1 MKMKWRDGLFSAA
14 GLLVFCAFCAAGAA
28 MASDVLVGACIYKF
42 DDTFMKGVRRNMVS
56 EMKKLGGE
64 LEVADSQNQQ
74 PVQDGQVGAFINKG
88 AKALIVNLVNPV
100 DRAVAASLLE
110 KARAANLPIVFLNRE
125 PDAEVMK
132 SYDKACYVGTHA
144 EESGRL
150 LGELIVDYF
159 KGHPEAD
166 RNGDGKIQY
175 VMLRG
180 GEGQQDAILRTEFS
194 VKAMKDGGFEV
205 EELASETA
213 NWDKA
218 QGAERMKGFI
228 ASVGLDRI
236 EAVVANNDSMALGA
250 IAALKAEGYNLGDA
264 AKYIPVVGVDAT
276 APALEAMGQG
286 TLLGT
291 VLNDARGQ
299 GAAAV
304 RAAFAAAQGRAID
317 KETVGYEVTDGK
329 YIWIPYMKVTTENF
343 KRLM

>member
-1 MKMKWRDGLFSAA
+1 MREQIETLKNHSDFLTHLVAGVEELPVEIPVFLFVLNGTASS
-14 GLLVFCAFCAAGAA
+14 LVNVPLFLYF
-28 MASDVLVGACIYKF
+28 
-42 DDTFMKGVRRNMVS
+42 R
-56 EMKKLGGE
+56 MKKLGGE

-180 GEGQQDAILRTEFS
+180 GEGQQDAILRTE
-194 VKAMKDGGFEV
+194 
-205 EELASETA
+205 
-213 NWDKA
+213 
-218 QGAERMKGFI
+218 
-228 ASVGLDRI
+228 
-236 EAVVANNDSMALGA
+236 
-250 IAALKAEGYNLGDA
+250 
-264 AKYIPVVGVDAT
+264 
-276 APALEAMGQG
+276 
-286 TLLGT
+286 
-291 VLNDARGQ
+291 
-299 GAAAV
+299 
-304 RAAFAAAQGRAID
+304 
-317 KETVGYEVTDGK
+317 
-329 YIWIPYMKVTTENF
+329 
-343 KRLM
+343 